1 MDRCLAAAPNG
12 ARVAI
17 PKTTAMLNLNGIG
30 LNAAVLLLINPTID
44 AHESH

>member
-30 LNAAVLLLINPTID
+30 LNAADLTQSQGPKQQAV
-44 AHESH
+44 